1 MFRGLLTRTRVI
13 SSALSHR
20 SASLHPAFSTSKPKI
35 MAVPPNNIFDSVR
48 AEKIDGVLSHTVD
61 RYDGVIIS
69 SKGLPTDVESF
80 QIILESSIHFWKGA
94 RRRGVWL
101 KVPIEKSV
109 LVAPAVEAGF
119 VFHHAEKEY
128 VMMNHWL
135 SEDENRMPANAS
147 HQVGVGCVVVNNG
160 KLLMVQEKNGP
171 LRGTGVW
178 KMPTGLSDPGE
189 DLYEAA
195 VREVLE
201 ETGIDTEFVSIINIR
216 QSHTALFGK
225 SDLFFVCLLK
235 PKNTT
240 ITMQPAEIAA
250 CEWVDAEVY
259 LQQAFF
265 KKSPIFN
272 VVNNQIRQVLNAVAT
287 DPNWIIVPDSE
298 REAVATTESVGETAA
313 DDAPLLKVGVNPL
326 TSDDLPVPGLVV
338 SKLPNGIR
346 PGESVVYHFPV

>member
-1 MFRGLLTRTRVI
+1 MTT
-13 SSALSHR
+13 
-20 SASLHPAFSTSKPKI
+20 
-35 MAVPPNNIFDSVR
+35 PPNNIFDSIR
-48 AEKIDGVLSHTVD
+48 ADEIDGVLNHTVD

-69 SKGLPTDVESF
+69 SKALPTDVVSF
-80 QIILESSIHFWKGA
+80 QTILESSIQFWKEN

-119 VFHHAEKEY
+119 VFHHAEKDY

-135 SEDENRMPANAS
+135 SEDENRMPLNAS
-147 HQVGVGCVVVNNG
+147 HQVGVGCIVINNG

-195 VREVLE
+195 VREVFE
-201 ETGIDTEFVSIINIR
+201 ETGIETEFVSIINIR

-259 LQQAFF
+259 LQQGFF
-265 KKSPIFN
+265 KKSPIFG
-272 VVNNQIRQVLNAVAT
+272 VVNQQIRQVVSAVAT
-287 DPNWIIVPDSE
+287 DPNWVVIPDNE
-298 REAVATTESVGETAA
+298 REDAASSSPSSEAVGTDIGAV
-313 DDAPLLKVGVNPL
+313 KVGVNPL
-326 TSDDLPVPGLVV
+326 TSKDLPVPSLVV